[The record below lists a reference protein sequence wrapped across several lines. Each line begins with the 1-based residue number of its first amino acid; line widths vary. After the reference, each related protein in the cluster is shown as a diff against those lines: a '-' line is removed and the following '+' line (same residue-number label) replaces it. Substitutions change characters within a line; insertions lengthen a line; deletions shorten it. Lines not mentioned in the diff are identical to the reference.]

1 LPLLR
6 VTVTQCGQIALTH
19 LSTTAVACMPYL
31 TQESLS
37 DQPSQCKPDV
47 KETPSTFLRQGED
60 DLWTSG
66 GTKRWCVE
74 EWHGEEGC
82 PEYVVVLCLRVV
94 AVRVL

>member
-1 LPLLR
+1 MSLTPGRRFLQKVFCPPFLSRFLPLLR

-60 DLWTSG
+60 DL
-66 GTKRWCVE
+66 
-74 EWHGEEGC
+74 
-82 PEYVVVLCLRVV
+82 
-94 AVRVL
+94 